1 MKLAVSQQLI
11 NTAHRMCSA
20 GPPDRPPKPKGTE
33 ELQALQQRYN
43 HSSSHLHT
51 MSYGVSRPKMLK
63 SRSQVRR
70 WVSFSYWVEGF
81 CDVCVCVHACLCTW
95 GIIYTTAWL
104 VPFPLFTLPSFLPPS
119 LQGDSIDTDGKVTV
133 PSASY
138 VRPPRVH
145 QYEEI
150 KPKLVYADLD
160 LDLGKHAKSRTA
172 K

>member
-81 CDVCVCVHACLCTW
+81 CDVCVCVCMHAC
-95 GIIYTTAWL
+95 
-104 VPFPLFTLPSFLPPS
+104 VPEVSFTLLRGWFPSLSSPSLPSSLPPS
-119 LQGDSIDTDGKVTV
+119 RVTASI
-133 PSASY
+133 P
-138 VRPPRVH
+138 
-145 QYEEI
+145 
-150 KPKLVYADLD
+150 
-160 LDLGKHAKSRTA
+160 TA
-172 K
+172 KWRYLVPAMSGPQEYINMKKLNQSLSTPT